1 MWIARNWK
9 DYELLDCGGGLR
21 LERWGRYVLT
31 RPDPV
36 ALWEP
41 EKPSLW
47 QKSDAVYH
55 RSASGGG
62 SWKISK
68 LPPSWEIGYRDL
80 RFRIK
85 PMGFKH
91 TGLFPE
97 QAVNWDWIR
106 DTLAA
111 PPSGMRVLNLFSYTG
126 GATVA
131 AAAAGAEVTHVDA
144 ARGIVQQARENAAL
158 SGLADAPIR
167 YITDDCRKFIAR
179 EARRGKTYDAVI
191 LDPPSYGRG
200 ANGEV
205 WKLEDDLYPFLLDLR
220 KLLSDR
226 PRFVLLNSYTAGL
239 SPAAGAY
246 VMSAAFPES
255 RVTSDEVGLPV
266 VSTGRALPCG
276 IAVRAEF
283 S

>member
-9 DYELLDCGGGLR
+9 DYELLDCGNGLR
-21 LERWGRYVLT
+21 LERWGKFILT

-36 ALWEP
+36 ALWDPAE
-41 EKPSLW
+41 PSLW
-47 QKSDAVYH
+47 ERSDAVYH
-55 RSASGGG
+55 RSSSGGG
-62 SWKISK
+62 KWEISA
-68 LPPSWEIGYRDL
+68 LPASWEIGYGRL
-80 RFRIK
+80 TFQIK

-97 QAVNWDWIR
+97 QAVNWDWIAQ
-106 DTLAA
+106 TLEASSEKA
-111 PPSGMRVLNLFSYTG
+111 RVLNLFSYTG

-131 AAAAGAEVTHVDA
+131 AAAAGAEVCHVDA
-144 ARGIVQQARENAAL
+144 AKGIVLQARENARL
-158 SGLADAPIR
+158 SGLSDAPIR
-167 YITDDCRKFIAR
+167 WITDDCRKFVAR

-205 WKLEDDLYPFLLDLR
+205 WKLEEDLFPFLLELR
-220 KLLSDR
+220 TVLSSR

-246 VMSAAFPES
+246 ALSRAFPEA
-255 RVTSDEVGLPV
+255 RVTCEEIGLPV
-266 VSTGRALPCG
+266 TSTGYALPCG
-276 IAVRAEF
+276 IAARAVF
-283 S
+283 

>member
-21 LERWGRYVLT
+21 LERWGKYILT

-41 EKPSLW
+41 ARPSLW

-62 SWKISK
+62 SWEISG
-68 LPPSWEIGYRDL
+68 LPSSWEIGYREL
-80 RFRIK
+80 RFQVK

-97 QAVNWDWIR
+97 QAVNWDWIAE
-106 DTLAA
+106 TLSGA
-111 PPSGMRVLNLFSYTG
+111 PRGTRVLNLFSYTG

-144 ARGIVQQARENAAL
+144 ARGIVQQAKENAAL
-158 SGLADAPIR
+158 SGLGDAPIR
-167 YITDDCRKFIAR
+167 YITDDCRKFAAR
-179 EARRGKTYDAVI
+179 EIRRGRTYDAVI

-205 WKLEDDLYPFLLDLR
+205 WKLEDDLYPFLLSLR
-220 KLLSDR
+220 ELLSDR
-226 PRFVLLNSYTAGL
+226 PRFILLNSYTAGL
-239 SPAAGAY
+239 SPASGAY
-246 VMSAAFPES
+246 ALSAAFPEA

-266 VSTGRALPCG
+266 TSTGRALPCG

-283 S
+283 

>member
-62 SWKISK
+62 SWEISK

-111 PPSGMRVLNLFSYTG
+111 HPSGMRVLNLFSYTG

>member
-21 LERWGRYVLT
+21 LERWGRYILT

-41 EKPSLW
+41 AKPALW

-55 RSASGGG
+55 RSSSGGG
-62 SWKISK
+62 SWEISR
-68 LPPSWEIGYRDL
+68 LPSSWEIGYREL
-80 RFRIK
+80 RFQIK

-97 QAVNWDWIR
+97 QAVNWDWIQ
-106 DTLAA
+106 DELSGS
-111 PPSGMRVLNLFSYTG
+111 PSGARVLNLFSYTG

-144 ARGIVQQARENAAL
+144 ARGIVQQAKENAAL
-158 SGLADAPIR
+158 SGLADAPVR
-167 YITDDCRKFIAR
+167 YITDDCRKFTAR
-179 EARRGKTYDAVI
+179 EIRRGRTYDAVI

-226 PRFVLLNSYTAGL
+226 PRFILLNSYTAGL

-246 VMSAAFPES
+246 VLSAAFPEA
-255 RVTSDEVGLPV
+255 RVASDEVGLPV
-266 VSTGRALPCG
+266 TSTGRALPCG

-283 S
+283 